1 MVSIVPKLAA
11 TAVSVPMEFLSN
23 SVENVMVVVTI
34 NGTAAETVLAKK

>member
-1 MVSIVPKLAA
+1 MISNVPKLAA
-11 TAVSVPMEFLSN
+11 TAVSVPTEFLSN